1 MRNSVYIWRMW
12 YNYDLMVHNVFTKPQ
27 RVGLLGIGTDPV
39 TMEQAIQLIQYYI
52 EEGQPHHIVTCD
64 ASMVVMAQADP
75 VLGEI
80 VRSAALVTPDSVG
93 ILWACKKLATAM
105 PERVS
110 GIDIVQRLIALSSQ
124 PDGPRIF
131 FLGAAPGVADDA
143 AARMREI
150 YPGAQIV
157 GSAHGYFK
165 EADEADVIETI
176 KAAKPDVLC
185 VALGIPKQEKWIYKY
200 AKQLGVPVLIGV
212 GGSFDV
218 LSGRVKRAPKLFQ
231 TLSIEWVWRLVSN
244 PSKIA
249 KVSLLPKF
257 AWMVLT
263 AKQPK
268 GD

>member
-1 MRNSVYIWRMW
+1 
-12 YNYDLMVHNVFTKPQ
+12 MVHNVFTKPQ
-27 RVGLLGIGTDPV
+27 RVGLLGVGTDPI
-39 TMEQAIQLIQYYI
+39 TMDQAIQLIQGFI
-52 EEGQPHHIVTCD
+52 NERRPHHIVTCD
-64 ASMVVMAQADP
+64 ASMVVMAQTDAALKD
-75 VLGEI
+75 I
-80 VRSAALVTPDSVG
+80 VRNAALVTPDSVG
-93 ILWACKKLATAM
+93 ILWACKKMAHPM

-110 GIDIVQRLIALSSQ
+110 GIDIVQRLIGLSTKQ
-124 PDGPRIF
+124 GGPRLY

-143 AARMREI
+143 AARMREL

-157 GSAHGYFK
+157 GSAHGYFS
-165 EADEADVIETI
+165 EADEPAVIQAV
-176 KAAKPDVLC
+176 KDAQPDVLL
-185 VALGIPKQEKWIYKY
+185 VALGIPKQEKWIHKY
-200 AKQLGVPVLIGV
+200 SKELNVPVLIGV

-263 AKQPK
+263 TKRPK

>member
-1 MRNSVYIWRMW
+1 MW
-12 YNYDLMVHNVFTKPQ
+12 YTYVLMVHNVFTKPQ

-39 TMEQAIQLIQYYI
+39 TMEQAIQLIQYFI

-64 ASMVVMAQADP
+64 ASMVVMAQADS
-75 VLGEI
+75 VLGDI
-80 VRSAALVTPDSVG
+80 VRRAALVTPDSIG

-110 GIDIVQRLIALSSQ
+110 GVDIVQRLVALSAQSN
-124 PDGPRIF
+124 GPRLF
-131 FLGAAPGVADDA
+131 FLGAAPGIADA
-143 AARMREI
+143 AAERMRVI

-157 GSAHGYFK
+157 GSAHGYFS
-165 EADEADVIETI
+165 ESDEPEVIKAI
-176 KAAKPDVLC
+176 QAAKPDVLC
-185 VALGIPKQEKWIYKY
+185 VALGIPKQEKWIDKH
-200 AKQLGVPVLIGV
+200 ANKLGVPVLIGV
-212 GGSFDV
+212 GGTFDV

-231 TLSIEWVWRLVSN
+231 TLNIEWVWRLASN

-249 KVSLLPKF
+249 KVSLLPRF